1 MKVLSFELLDKLLL
15 RLYLWFKLF
24 TLGFFLSL
32 RLRSHKYN
40 VSLLFCRI
48 QNLLNHWNEIRV
60 LIMMHDKSEK
70 EFLVRILKFV
80 LGVSLNAE
88 KNILQ
93 NRNLYFLLNKIL
105 VHQKPKQRVLNL
117 EVIMFQNMENKL
129 NQIFPIFFHY
139 LKLNLQNLIQ
149 NRHWILEQYR
159 ITAIL
164 NIANSLDKFNIFL
177 NKV

>member
-1 MKVLSFELLDKLLL
+1 
-15 RLYLWFKLF
+15 
-24 TLGFFLSL
+24 
-32 RLRSHKYN
+32 
-40 VSLLFCRI
+40 
-48 QNLLNHWNEIRV
+48 
-60 LIMMHDKSEK
+60 MMHDKSEK

-149 NRHWILEQYR
+149 NRH
-159 ITAIL
+159 
-164 NIANSLDKFNIFL
+164 
-177 NKV
+177 